1 MILRHLRAILDKGHN
16 DLDKK
21 HSSMA
26 FLDFHN
32 GGVFPVHDVATIGR
46 APDSH
51 IAVNERSVS
60 RHHARVFYESGHY
73 WLKDLDSANG
83 TTVNG
88 KKIRLQMLSS
98 NDKIVFGDAKAVFRA
113 SGQPGPAAIGNDPL
127 EGSDR
132 QPLDGTPTDG
142 LGSTDAATNA
152 TTADDRSP
160 QELENDLEY
169 ARKQLANKKKEM
181 ESLEMAIE
189 GLRRENAML
198 VGRLEQLQNAAA
210 ESPITPIPASSEVLM
225 QENDRLKKLIK
236 QLEKTLADVNLRFRN
251 LQELYDRKSN

>member
-1 MILRHLRAILDKGHN
+1 MIFRHLRAIIDKGHN
-16 DLDKK
+16 DPEKM

-26 FLDFHN
+26 FFDFHN
-32 GGVFPVHDVATIGR
+32 GGVFPIHEVATVGR

-51 IAVNERSVS
+51 IALNEHSVS
-60 RHHARVFYESGHY
+60 RHHARIFYESGHY

-83 TTVNG
+83 TTV
-88 KKIRLQMLSS
+88 KLQMLSN
-98 NDKIVFGDAKAVFRA
+98 NDKIIFGDVKAVFRA
-113 SGQPGPAAIGNDPL
+113 SGQPGPAAIASDPL

-132 QPLDGTPTDG
+132 ISQDGTPTDG
-142 LGSTDAATNA
+142 LASIGFATNA

-160 QELENDLEY
+160 RELENDLAY

-181 ESLEMAIE
+181 ESLERVIE
-189 GLRRENAML
+189 DLRRENAML
-198 VGRLEQLQNAAA
+198 IGNLEQLQNAAA
-210 ESPITPIPASSEVLM
+210 VSPITPIPPSSEVLI

-251 LQELYDRKSN
+251 FQELYDRKGN